1 MREELVRLDMAE
13 TFLNKDAAAACS
25 SCAESFARGH
35 SILTLRHLA
44 SAEEVAVLK
53 AEAIGAAHA
62 RVVEASSEASVRE
75 LERRIVAMRAA
86 YIKADQP
93 WRTST
98 PLVSHGGAAASR
110 HRMQIEHSL
119 TAPGQALC
127 DALLLRALSL
137 LEAQLVHDLFG
148 DCTTDSDTCV
158 HNPQLAF
165 STNEPAINVYY
176 SGGHFKPHEDNH
188 ALTILVPLS
197 AASADFEG
205 GGTAFWST
213 RDAGPGGSINA
224 RTMGAP
230 TMVLRPPAG
239 AALLWGGACT
249 HGMRTMYAACALCYV
264 LPCICSGSVTHARPY
279 ATWLSPLVRLGRPV
293 VRFNPSGSVTHAGLP
308 VKSGRRCVLVAS
320 FSPRTSA
327 DGPARRVPTSI
338 SAATHSAIQ
347 TGEAEAHHCVPSTTE
362 VGSVGVSAPACIAA
376 GQTATASHR
385 RLAEIM
391 LGR

>member
-148 DCTTDSDTCV
+148 NCTTDSDTCV

-249 HGMRTMYAACALCYV
+249 DGMPYV
-264 LPCICSGSVTHARPY
+264 GRHARRGCMHAWHAHYVRCARAILCAALHMPRQRDHGCMLP
-279 ATWLSPLVRLGRPV
+279 WLSPLRQRD
-293 VRFNPSGSVTHAGLP
+293 
-308 VKSGRRCVLVAS
+308 
-320 FSPRTSA
+320 PR
-327 DGPARRVPTSI
+327 G
-338 SAATHSAIQ
+338 
-347 TGEAEAHHCVPSTTE
+347 
-362 VGSVGVSAPACIAA
+362 AA
-376 GQTATASHR
+376 GKVGAALRPR
-385 RLAEIM
+385 RQLQPEDERRWA
-391 LGR
+391 GTTRAHVDQRRHA